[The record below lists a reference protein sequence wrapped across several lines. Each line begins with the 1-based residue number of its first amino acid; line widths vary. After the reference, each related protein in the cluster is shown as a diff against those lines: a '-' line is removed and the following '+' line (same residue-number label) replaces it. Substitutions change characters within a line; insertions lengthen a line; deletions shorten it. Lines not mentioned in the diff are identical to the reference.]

1 MRDPKP
7 TTTYPR
13 LILASASPRR
23 AEILR
28 DAGFEFETRPVNVDE
43 SVRNGEAPGK
53 HVKRLAREKALAAA
67 SRIER
72 EALVIGADTVVVVGG
87 RTLGKPKSR
96 EDARRMLRL
105 LSGRKHCVLTGLA
118 VLRVASAPRAHGGR
132 RARLL
137 GCEVEATDVWFA
149 PLSRREIHEYVAT
162 GEPDDKAGAYA
173 VQGRGGRFVR
183 RIEGCYFNVVGLPL
197 GRLYSMLRKMGI
209 GGGGRRLKRRPMA
222 SGRRRKR

>member
-1 MRDPKP
+1 MGDESRM
-7 TTTYPR
+7 R

-28 DAGFEFETRPVNVDE
+28 DAGIEFETRPVNLDE
-43 SVRNGEAPGK
+43 SVRHGEPPAK
-53 HVKRLAREKALAAA
+53 HVKRLAQEKALAA
-67 SRIER
+67 SRGIR
-72 EALVIGADTVVVVGG
+72 DNALVIGADTAVVVG
-87 RTLGKPKSR
+87 RRILGKPKSR

-105 LSGRKHCVLTGLA
+105 LSGRKHRVLTGLA
-118 VLRVASAPRAHGGR
+118 VLRVASTTRARGGPRS
-132 RARLL
+132 RLL

-149 PLSRREIHEYVAT
+149 PLSPREIHEYVAS

-173 VQGRGGRFVR
+173 VQGRGGRFVT

-197 GRLYSMLRKMGI
+197 ARLYRMLPIAVRQGKSKS
-209 GGGGRRLKRRPMA
+209 KRRPVA